1 MPALFAYVIAIGLL
15 LGGGYSALS
24 WLAAPEPAKVVT
36 KAKQKPSPRYD
47 AGSQESYPAKAMA
60 SSSEASSTANSSEAG
75 SSGVDRGDA
84 ATVGSSDQPS
94 SPPASASALDRSL
107 AGSAEATPAE
117 AGQEI
122 RQRAATAP
130 SPKTAQI
137 TPSTA
142 VATAAK
148 PQPPSHLRQTSRRSK
163 KAAERPALV
172 LMRLRTIE
180 FPDGRRVTQL
190 IPYRSGERALA
201 FQLDQ

>member
-1 MPALFAYVIAIGLL
+1 MPALFAYMIAIGLL
-15 LGGGYSALS
+15 LGGGYGALS
-24 WLAAPEPAKVVT
+24 WLAAPEPVKVVT
-36 KAKQKPSPRYD
+36 KARPKPSPHYE
-47 AGSQESYPAKAMA
+47 ASSQESSPANAMPSA
-60 SSSEASSTANSSEAG
+60 SEASSSINSRDAG

-84 ATVGSSDQPS
+84 PTVGSSDQPP
-94 SPPASASALDRSL
+94 SPPASAMDGSL
-107 AGSAEATPAE
+107 AASAEATPAE

-130 SPKTAQI
+130 PPKTAHI

-142 VATAAK
+142 IATAAK
-148 PQPPSHLRQTSRRSK
+148 PQPPSHPRQTSSRSK

>member
-1 MPALFAYVIAIGLL
+1 MPALFAYMIAIGLL
-15 LGGGYSALS
+15 LGGGYGALS
-24 WLAAPEPAKVVT
+24 WLAAPEPVKVVT
-36 KAKQKPSPRYD
+36 KARPKPSPHYE
-47 AGSQESYPAKAMA
+47 ASSQESSPANAMPSA
-60 SSSEASSTANSSEAG
+60 SEASSSVNSREAG

-84 ATVGSSDQPS
+84 PTVGSSDQPP

-107 AGSAEATPAE
+107 AASAEATPAE

-130 SPKTAQI
+130 PPKTAQI

-142 VATAAK
+142 VTTAAK
-148 PQPPSHLRQTSRRSK
+148 PQPASHLRQTSRRSK
-163 KAAERPALV
+163 KDAERPALV

-201 FQLDQ
+201 FQLD